1 MSWHRLFSLLPS
13 RTARRTRRT
22 RPRLTP
28 WRFVRP
34 RLEHL
39 ENRIAPTFSLGAAA
53 NYAILFEGSG
63 RATLV
68 VFAEMLAASK

>member
-1 MSWHRLFSLLPS
+1 
-13 RTARRTRRT
+13 
-22 RPRLTP
+22 
-28 WRFVRP
+28 V
-34 RLEHL
+34 
-39 ENRIAPTFSLGAAA
+39 PTFSLGAAA